1 MDSLTEEGELLFL
14 YQLVEGHARS
24 SYASHVALQAGLPQE
39 IVKRGKEVNVYRDTF
54 TIDLILPRAFCAYT
68 ISPK

>member
-54 TIDLILPRAFCAYT
+54 TID
-68 ISPK
+68 